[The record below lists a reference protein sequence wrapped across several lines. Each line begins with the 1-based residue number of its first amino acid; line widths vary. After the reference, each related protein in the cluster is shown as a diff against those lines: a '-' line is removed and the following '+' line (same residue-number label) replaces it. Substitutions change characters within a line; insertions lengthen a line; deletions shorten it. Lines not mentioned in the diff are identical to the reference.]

1 MCASLYTKKD
11 VLNLTKIHIERMEED
26 KIADTGNKMA
36 SLLYSQK
43 YVETLSLFLILSQM
57 PTSQNRQVWQ
67 GGSNQLQDL

>member
-11 VLNLTKIHIERMEED
+11 VLNLTTIHIERMEED

-43 YVETLSLFLILSQM
+43 YVET
-57 PTSQNRQVWQ
+57 
-67 GGSNQLQDL
+67 